1 VTGFV
6 RTQYAHVGAT
16 ATAAIVA
23 LGLFTVPPQPNE
35 SLIARTE
42 FAAVQLQ
49 ATISTQVVAVAD
61 NLANSAAAV
70 ASIAPAAPEAAPTA
84 QDSAEPSAA
93 ATDDPDAIPR
103 TIARI
108 ALTAVGLAISPL
120 WYLGFPV
127 TIPLMF
133 VVANSAFPSPNCGFG
148 SGCGEINGFAAGFKL
163 LLFVGGWLGF
173 PLVVGAL
180 ADVLFPVPADDS
192 GTLTSLQSPT
202 DASPAAA
209 ARTSVR
215 SAAPTPDVRAE
226 AVGAGGAPL
235 ADPATSA
242 ETATSNDKRT
252 DSRHSLA
259 RRARGVAQRASAEA
273 VANTESNAQPAAS
286 AEAVA
291 NTEPDAQSAAGAEMV
306 ANTGADAAT
315 TNPAAARQ
323 SAHGAER
330 PAPGSESNGRH
341 GRQRR

>member
-1 VTGFV
+1 MTGFV
-6 RTQYAHVGAT
+6 RTQYVHVGAA

-23 LGLFTVPPQPNE
+23 LGLVTVPPQPHE

-49 ATISTQVVAVAD
+49 AAISTHVVAVVED
-61 NLANSAAAV
+61 LAHSAAA
-70 ASIAPAAPEAAPTA
+70 ADSIAPAASQAAPTA
-84 QDSAEPSAA
+84 QVSAGPSAA
-93 ATDDPDAIPR
+93 ATDDPAAIPR

-133 VVANSAFPSPNCGFG
+133 VVANSAFPTVGPC
-148 SGCGEINGFAAGFKL
+148 SGYGCEVNAFAAGFKL
-163 LLFVGGWLGF
+163 LVFVGGWLGF

-192 GTLTSLQSPT
+192 GTLTALHSPT

-209 ARTSVR
+209 ARTVVR

-226 AVGAGGAPL
+226 AVGAGGAPV
-235 ADPATSA
+235 ADPATPA

-252 DSRHSLA
+252 DSRHSPA
-259 RRARGVAQRASAEA
+259 RRARAAAQSAASAEV
-273 VANTESNAQPAAS
+273 VANTETDAQPTASSEVVANTETDAQPAAS

-291 NTEPDAQSAAGAEMV
+291 NTE
-306 ANTGADAAT
+306 ADAAT
-315 TNPAAARQ
+315 ANPAAARQ
-323 SAHGAER
+323 SAHVADR
-330 PAPGSESNGRH
+330 PAPGSESNGRL

>member
-1 VTGFV
+1 VTGFI
-6 RTQYAHVGAT
+6 RTQYLRVGAT
-16 ATAAIVA
+16 AAAAIVA
-23 LGLFTVPPQPNE
+23 LGLVTVPPQPHE

-49 ATISTQVVAVAD
+49 AAISTQVVAVVD

-70 ASIAPAAPEAAPTA
+70 ASIAAAAPEAAPTA
-84 QDSAEPSAA
+84 QVSAGPSAA
-93 ATDDPDAIPR
+93 AADDPDAIPR

-133 VVANSAFPSPNCGFG
+133 VVANSAFPTSPDCFG
-148 SGCGEINGFAAGFKL
+148 GGCEVNAFAAGFRL

-180 ADVLFPVPADDS
+180 ADVLFPVPADDT
-192 GTLTSLQSPT
+192 GTLTALQSPT
-202 DASPAAA
+202 DASPVAA
-209 ARTSVR
+209 ARTLVR
-215 SAAPTPDVRAE
+215 SAAPTPEVRAE

-259 RRARGVAQRASAEA
+259 RRARGVTQRASAEV
-273 VANTESNAQPAAS
+273 VANTETDAQSTAS
-286 AEAVA
+286 AEVVA
-291 NTEPDAQSAAGAEMV
+291 NTEADAQSAARAEVV

-330 PAPGSESNGRH
+330 PGPGSESNGRH